1 MIEEPSK
8 KDKYLSQGSAV
19 PVIHIGSEYHDEP
32 SNKPN
37 LPPKDQTRL
46 YNISSASEDDKID
59 QQVNKILKQKPE
71 EQTVGGQTLIS
82 VKSDTGFSEMDM
94 GTVKH

>member
-1 MIEEPSK
+1 MKSQRATGVCGAAPIMIEENPK

-19 PVIHIGSEYHDEP
+19 PVIQIGSEYHDEP

-46 YNISSASEDDKID
+46 YNISSASEDEKID
-59 QQVNKILKQKPE
+59 QQVNQILKQKPE
-71 EQTVGGQTLIS
+71 E
-82 VKSDTGFSEMDM
+82 
-94 GTVKH
+94 